1 MNTVLFNRCDSKNKT
16 KCVYLSPTT
25 LVLRKK
31 HLQLELYVRKGL
43 GSNEGKNERSIENMS
58 RVMKVFV
65 I

>member
-1 MNTVLFNRCDSKNKT
+1 MNTVLFDGCDSKNKT
-16 KCVYLSPTT
+16 KCVYLLPTT

-31 HLQLELYVRKGL
+31 HSQLELYVRKGL